1 MGINPFSL
9 EHNWAVYW
17 ERLRSNFR
25 ADPRVNIHSMREKKA
40 LEALSA
46 VGVIGEKQLSR
57 LFSLSSREID
67 NMKRTF
73 KIMKH
78 KLKRGG
84 SSEIPIYTLGIRG
97 AMALK
102 LDAYESNYWT
112 TYTIKDVMKRLLFFQ
127 LYHYFPKLKLL
138 PAPSPFVASLL
149 SNDNIINV
157 YIMKGNAHELLHY
170 LKWESNSNHRLMIVA
185 ESLNHLSELEMFLPK
200 VKIRVALES
209 DLMNQSSTKDDIFYT
224 FDKEKAEFVR

>member
-1 MGINPFSL
+1 MSISPFSL
-9 EHNWAVYW
+9 EHKWSVYW

-57 LFSLSSREID
+57 LFSLSTGEID
-67 NMKRTF
+67 NMKRAF

-78 KLKRGG
+78 RLRRGEKY
-84 SSEIPIYTLGIRG
+84 EIPIYTLGIRG

-112 TYTIKDVMKRLLFFQ
+112 TYTIEDVMRRLLFFQ
-127 LYHYFPKLKLL
+127 LYHYFPTLKLL

-157 YIMKGNAHELLHY
+157 YIMKGNAHDLLHY
-170 LKWESNSNHRLMIVA
+170 LKWESKTNHRLMLVT
-185 ESLNHLSELEMFLPK
+185 ESMNHLVELEMFLPK
-200 VKIRVALES
+200 IKVRIALEK
-209 DLMNQSSTKDDIFYT
+209 DLMNQSNVKDDIFYLYN
-224 FDKEKAEFVR
+224 EEGELVR

>member
-1 MGINPFSL
+1 MNISPFSL
-9 EHNWAVYW
+9 EHKWAVYW

-57 LFSLSSREID
+57 LFSLSTGEVD

-78 KLKRGG
+78 KLKRGE
-84 SSEIPIYTLGIRG
+84 SSEISIYTLGIRG

-112 TYTIKDVMKRLLFFQ
+112 TYTIEDVMKRLLFFQ

-138 PAPSPFVASLL
+138 PAPSPFIASLL

-157 YIMKGNAHELLHY
+157 YIMKGNAHDLLHY
-170 LKWESNSNHRLMIVA
+170 LKWESRSNHRLMIVT
-185 ESLNHLSELEMFLPK
+185 ESMNHLVELEMFLPK
-200 VKIRVALES
+200 LKVRIALEE
-209 DLMNQSSTKDDIFYT
+209 DLMNQTEVKDDIFY
-224 FDKEKAEFVR
+224 FYDEEGELVR

>member
-112 TYTIKDVMKRLLFFQ
+112 TYTIEDVMKRLLFFQ

-138 PAPSPFVASLL
+138 PAPSPFIASLL

-157 YIMKGNAHELLHY
+157 YIMKGDAHDLLHY
-170 LKWESNSNHRLMIVA
+170 LKWESKTNHRLMLVT
-185 ESLNHLSELEMFLPK
+185 ESMNHLVELEMFLPK
-200 VKIRVALES
+200 LKVRIALEE
-209 DLMNQSSTKDDIFYT
+209 DLMNQAEVKGDIFY
-224 FDKEKAEFVR
+224 FYNEEGELVR

>member
-1 MGINPFSL
+1 MGISPFSL
-9 EHNWAVYW
+9 EHKWSIYW

-25 ADPRVNIHSMREKKA
+25 ADPRVNIHSMRERKA

-57 LFSLSSREID
+57 LFSLSSREIN

-78 KLKRGG
+78 KLKRGE
-84 SSEIPIYTLGIRG
+84 SYEIPIYTLGIRG

-112 TYTIKDVMKRLLFFQ
+112 TYTIEDIMKRLLFFQ

-138 PAPSPFVASLL
+138 PAPSPFIASLL
-149 SNDNIINV
+149 SNDNLINV
-157 YIMKGNAHELLHY
+157 YILKGNGHDLLHY
-170 LKWESNSNHRLMIVA
+170 LKWESKSNHRLMIVT
-185 ESLNHLSELEMFLPK
+185 ESISHLTELEMFLLNLK
-200 VKIRVALES
+200 VRIALEE
-209 DLMNQSSTKDDIFYT
+209 DLMNQTEVKDDIFY
-224 FDKEKAEFVR
+224 FYNEEGELVR